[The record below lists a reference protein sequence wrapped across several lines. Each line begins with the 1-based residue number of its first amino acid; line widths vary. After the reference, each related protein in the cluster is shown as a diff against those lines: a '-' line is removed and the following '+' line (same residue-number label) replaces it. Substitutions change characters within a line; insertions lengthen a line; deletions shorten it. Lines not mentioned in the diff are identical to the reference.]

1 MNERKE
7 LSDKL
12 SLSQWQQHDKY
23 VCGVSMA
30 LFDAGVSLYDF
41 LFESSGHGMGS
52 KNKESLEASQRIQD
66 LGKKIEAAREQVKK
80 LPGVDFTKEEQA
92 AQLKALKK
100 QLILKEELIQK
111 YKHLGGDL
119 SNFLHKENS
128 TQNGHSE

>member
-1 MNERKE
+1 MSGPADINNSVEDIDIEFLPVIHEIVKTIER
-7 LSDKL
+7 DP
-12 SLSQWQQHDKY
+12 Q
-23 VCGVSMA
+23 
-30 LFDAGVSLYDF
+30 DA
-41 LFESSGHGMGS
+41 GS

-128 TQNGHSE
+128 TQNGHSEYRVTFYKL